1 MELTMTLTHSH
12 KQRDEKWIKAAE
24 KYMQYKKDKMYY
36 EEKEKEYFEELKAL
50 SQGVASK
57 GAGYVFT
64 PTYRKGSVDYTAIP
78 ELKGVDLDRYRN
90 DAVEVWKLT
99 YELMGE

>member
-1 MELTMTLTHSH
+1 MNLEIRLTHSH
-12 KQRDEKWIKAAE
+12 KERDEKWIKTAE
-24 KYMQYKKDKMYY
+24 RYMQYKKDRMYY
-36 EEKEKEYFEELKAL
+36 EEREKQTFEELKAL

-57 GAGYVFT
+57 GGGYVFT

-90 DAVEVWKLT
+90 DSVEIWKLT
-99 YELMGE
+99 YELIGE